1 MQLDSKR
8 TMTPDPKPLACAGG
22 GGGSNGNGGSGGWYK
37 LIYSATFSGP
47 RGPINPLGLKV
58 PGIFPVEV
66 KPHRADKWIVR
77 NPETRK
83 EYSLTCFVSPV
94 SAQNFVAEC
103 FEKQETPWTII
114 DPNPQIDDSGFAVPK
129 PLQEPAK

>member
-1 MQLDSKR
+1 MKNAMQLDSKR
-8 TMTPDPKPLACAGG
+8 TMTPDPKPASTPCGFA
-22 GGGSNGNGGSGGWYK
+22 WYK

-94 SAQNFVAEC
+94 SAQNFVVEC